1 MLQPPHETTAGVP
14 IALLQRII
22 EWQLVQEEE
31 ALLQLAAAL
40 RRRQGVAPDPKLPV
54 RLRRVFTRARVHLVV
69 MGHAPDAER
78 QIRAW
83 IADLGADLGGC
94 PKCGGVYTHEGAT
107 RMVFDPDCADEQSYN
122 CPHCGELLVWRG
134 QE

>member
-1 MLQPPHETTAGVP
+1 MLQPLHETTAGVP

-22 EWQLVQEEE
+22 EWQLMREEE
-31 ALLQLAAAL
+31 ALLQVAAML
-40 RRRQGVAPDPKLPV
+40 RRRQGVAPDPKLPAH
-54 RLRRVFTRARVHLVV
+54 LRRVITRARVRLAL

-83 IADLGADLGGC
+83 IVDLGADLGGC
-94 PKCGGVYTHEGAT
+94 PKCGGVYTQEGAT
-107 RMVFDPDCADEQSYN
+107 RTVFDPDCADEQSYN